1 MQNNHSLIR
10 EYLDYQIHYEKE
22 YGKKTIV
29 LMQVGAF
36 FEMYGIDN
44 KKEKIGNLKRIAE
57 ILNIILT
64 RKRKCVVENSVN
76 NPQMCGFQLS
86 YLNRHLNILLDND
99 YTVIVIE
106 QHVDDKQKRS
116 VTNIFSPGVN
126 INSVKTSDAN
136 NIVSIFID
144 IQTCYKSKKK
154 IMVLGCCSIDLST
167 GKNIISQSQELIGD
181 KITLFEDMNRFILNH
196 NPSEI
201 LINMNEEDLGLIENI
216 EMNSNFSS
224 RKVHNRIG
232 KAKNYEKI
240 SYQNSFLGK
249 IFGNRGGLSAIEY
262 LELEMK
268 QTAVLSYMDL
278 LQFCYEHNPNILN
291 RIQKPEIWNKN
302 DHLVLYNDAIYQLD
316 LVRHN
321 VHLRGN
327 TRIKSLFDLL
337 CFTKTS
343 MGRRLLKYRLTN
355 PITNVSKLNSR
366 YNMVSVMK
374 DNEKIYN
381 GIREGLKKIVD
392 IQRYYRKLL
401 LGNLHPF
408 EFHILDVSHKSI
420 IDIIKLLDG
429 SDLNKLSK
437 SDVNGF
443 NEFIKD
449 YETNFNMQEIG
460 KYGLE
465 DIHGNFVKKG
475 ISPEIEAIENN
486 IKKYEKIIYD
496 EKKRLI
502 KLLDIQT
509 KGNAPPIILHISA
522 EKKEYNFQMTK
533 TRYGLLKKKKGFEMD
548 SKSLYEPKTVG
559 NNVKF
564 FNTKLRGISKYILC
578 EKDKLKNEVKAF
590 YLKKIEEYSL
600 SYAGIMDNIANYIA
614 DIDVVQSNVRCALEY
629 GYCKPELVEADES
642 FFECKEIRHPIL
654 ERLPFSGE
662 YITNDLTLGG
672 GSDSSCGLL
681 LYGVNGSG
689 KSSLSKAVGLN
700 IIMAQC
706 GMFVPS
712 NEFRMSPYEK
722 IFTRITS
729 DDNLFK
735 GKSSFAVEMSELR
748 SILKFADKKSIV
760 LGDEVCK
767 GTEHKSGLSIINASL
782 NFFVKNKINFILA
795 THFHKLYNLLDDYPD
810 VKKAI
815 MFKHLS
821 IVRRDDKI
829 IYGRKL
835 QDGIGDDIYGLEIA
849 KYIINDT
856 EFIRIANESRN
867 KILGVSNNILDNNK
881 SNYNP
886 DLIVDKCAICGKGE
900 NEIQL
905 DTHHIKEQHKFDKN
919 KLLGHIKKDSIDNL
933 VVLCKFHHNEVH
945 NGKLDI
951 KGYIHT
957 SNGRELDYSFRKEKK
972 TYNKKYNEEQV
983 GMIKEKYGNRKYK
996 KRVILDFLEKDEGIK
1011 MSSGTLNKILNGTY

>member
-1 MQNNHSLIR
+1 MSNNHSLVR
-10 EYLDYQIHYEKE
+10 DYLDYQIRFEKE
-22 YGKKTIV
+22 YGPKSIV

-64 RKRKCVVENSVN
+64 RKRKCVVENSVS

-86 YLNRHLNILLDND
+86 YLKRHLSILLDND

-106 QHVDDKQKRS
+106 QHSDDKQKRS
-116 VTNIFSPGVN
+116 ITNIFSPGVN
-126 INSVKTSDAN
+126 VDSVKTSDAN

-144 IQTCYKSKKK
+144 IQTCYKSGKK

-181 KITLFEDMNRFILNH
+181 KVTLFEDMNRFILIH

-201 LINMNEEDLGLIENI
+201 LINMNEKDADLIESI

-232 KAKNYEKI
+232 NIGGYEKI
-240 SYQNSFLGK
+240 SFQNSFLGK
-249 IFGNRGGLSAIEY
+249 IFGDCGGMSALEY
-262 LELEMK
+262 LDLEMK

-278 LQFCYEHNPNILN
+278 LQFCYEHNPNLLN
-291 RIQKPEIWNKN
+291 KIQKPEIWNKS

-321 VHLRGN
+321 EHLRGN

-343 MGRRLLKYRLTN
+343 MGRRLLKYRITN
-355 PITNVSKLNSR
+355 PITNVNKLNSR
-366 YNMVSVMK
+366 YNMISVMK
-374 DNEKIYN
+374 DNEKMYE
-381 GIREGLKKIVD
+381 GVREGLKKIVD

-401 LGNLHPF
+401 LGKLHPF
-408 EFHILDVSHKSI
+408 EFFTLDVSHKSI
-420 IDIIKLLDG
+420 NGIIKLLKG

-437 SDVNGF
+437 EDVDSFGD
-443 NEFIKD
+443 FIKD
-449 YETNFNMQEIG
+449 YETNFNMREIG
-460 KYGLE
+460 KYGLD
-465 DIHGNFVKKG
+465 DIHGNFIKEG
-475 ISPEIEAIENN
+475 ISPEISAIESN
-486 IKKYEKIIYD
+486 IKKYEKVIYD
-496 EKKRLI
+496 ERIRLI

-509 KGNAPPIILHISA
+509 KGHNPPIILHISA

-548 SKSLYEPKTVG
+548 MKSMYESRTIG

-564 FNTKLRGISKYILC
+564 FNSKLRGISKYILC
-578 EKDKLKNEVKAF
+578 EKEKMKNEVKAF
-590 YLKKIEEYSL
+590 YLGKMAEYSKL
-600 SYAGIMDNIANYIA
+600 YGNVMERISNYIA
-614 DIDVVQSNVRCALEY
+614 EIDVVQSNVKCSNEY
-629 GYCKPELVEADES
+629 GYCKPELVECEES
-642 FFECKEIRHPIL
+642 FFDCKEIRHPIL

-662 YITNDLTLGG
+662 YITNDLGLGFEAQ
-672 GSDSSCGLL
+672 CGML

-706 GMFVPS
+706 GMYVPS
-712 NEFRMSPYEK
+712 KEFKMSPYEK

-782 NFFVKNKINFILA
+782 NFFVKNRINFILA
-795 THFHKLYNLLDDYPD
+795 THFHKLYELLDNYPD
-810 VKKAI
+810 VKSAI

-821 IVRRDDKI
+821 IERRDDTI

-835 QDGIGDDIYGLEIA
+835 EDGIGGDVYGLEIA
-849 KYIINDT
+849 KHIIDDP
-856 EFIRIANESRN
+856 EFIKIANESRN
-867 KILGVSNNILDNNK
+867 KILGVSNNILDNNV

-886 DLIVDKCAICGKGE
+886 DLIVDKCAICGKGA

-905 DTHHIKEQHKFDKN
+905 DTHHIKEQHSFDKN
-919 KLLGHIKKDSIDNL
+919 KLMGHLKKDDIDNL
-933 VVLCKFHHNEVH
+933 VILCKFHHNEVH
-945 NGKLDI
+945 NGKLDV
-951 KGYIHT
+951 KGYKHT
-957 SNGRELDYSFRKEKK
+957 NKGRELDYEFRKEKRIS
-972 TYNKKYNEEQV
+972 NKKYNEDQIR
-983 GMIKEKYGNRKYK
+983 MIKEKYGNGKYK
-996 KRVILDFLEKDEGIK
+996 KRVILDFLEKEEGIK
-1011 MSSGTLNKILNGTY
+1011 MSNGTLNKILKGTY